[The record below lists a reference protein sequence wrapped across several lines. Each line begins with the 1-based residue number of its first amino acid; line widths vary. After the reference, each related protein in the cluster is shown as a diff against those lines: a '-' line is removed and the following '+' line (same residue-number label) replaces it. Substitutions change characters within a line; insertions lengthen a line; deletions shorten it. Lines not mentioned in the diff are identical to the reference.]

1 MGSICHVKHQL
12 SGNSRQLPPTGVGRD
27 HALLGG
33 IVTGGTNLARATL
46 GFEEFL
52 IAHAQP
58 PTRSASIFHPEFEE
72 FDILASTNCI
82 HPSFLR
88 SGTKTLIKK
97 PNPKRASIF
106 NRANDIVC
114 IGSHGGIIKQKGI

>member
-1 MGSICHVKHQL
+1 
-12 SGNSRQLPPTGVGRD
+12 
-27 HALLGG
+27 
-33 IVTGGTNLARATL
+33 L

-82 HPSFLR
+82 HPSFLG
-88 SGTKTLIKK
+88 SGTKTLIEK
-97 PNPKRASIF
+97 PNPIGASIF